1 MKLYKSPTNQIY
13 AYEADG
19 SQDDL
24 IPADYISVTQEEA
37 DDIIADNMPAES
49 NKNTAELLLTQTA
62 WVLAEDV
69 SDPANPPYLANKDA
83 FLTYR
88 SEVRRHYINPVVGR
102 IAWPEVP
109 EAVWVD

>member
-37 DDIIADNMPAES
+37 DDIIADNMPG
-49 NKNTAELLLTQTA
+49 
-62 WVLAEDV
+62 
-69 SDPANPPYLANKDA
+69 Y
-83 FLTYR
+83 
-88 SEVRRHYINPVVGR
+88 
-102 IAWPEVP
+102 
-109 EAVWVD
+109 